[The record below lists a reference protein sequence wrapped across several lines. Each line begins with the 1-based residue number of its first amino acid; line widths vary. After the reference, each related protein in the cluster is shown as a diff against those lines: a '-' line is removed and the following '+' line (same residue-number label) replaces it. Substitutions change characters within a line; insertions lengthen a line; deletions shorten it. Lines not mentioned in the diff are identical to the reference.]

1 MTQAAVPT
9 EVATY
14 LAAVREALGDLGPDE
29 RDDLLIEVEASLVDT
44 AGEDGGLTARLGP
57 PADFAAELRASAGL
71 PPAAPAQPSPAAQ
84 TSLLSALRA
93 SAAQVGADP
102 RLRAV
107 GRVLGELAPIWWL
120 ARAYVAVILVTRIAG
135 ADWSFSH
142 PAITRFGHQHVVAL
156 ALVAAAVGS
165 VAVGLRR
172 RGRPAGRTAILVNV
186 LLALAAVPAGIH
198 LADVATAAAPRD
210 AQFYAVSAA
219 TPGLTLDG
227 RPISN
232 IYPYT
237 RDGRLLHDVLLFD
250 STGRPLAINPGDT
263 DPTRRVLHAADG
275 QRIFDSFPIRYFDPG
290 TQRVSKPNA
299 APPLAAPSLFT
310 LPARPTHR

>member
-1 MTQAAVPT
+1 VTQTVVPT

-14 LAAVREALGDLGPDE
+14 LAAVRDALGDLGPDE

-71 PPAAPAQPSPAAQ
+71 PPAAAVQPSPATQ
-84 TSLLSALRA
+84 ISLLSALRA

-102 RLRAV
+102 RIRAV

-120 ARAYVAVILVTRIAG
+120 ARAYVALILVTRIAG

-142 PAITRFGHQHVVAL
+142 PAITRLGDQHLAALVLIAAVVASVAAGLRGRGRPVGRAAIAVNLLL
-156 ALVAAAVGS
+156 ALVAIP
-165 VAVGLRR
+165 VGL
-172 RGRPAGRTAILVNV
+172 
-186 LLALAAVPAGIH
+186 H
-198 LADVATAAAPRD
+198 LADVAAAPAPQDAKFFAVAAA
-210 AQFYAVSAA
+210 S
-219 TPGLTLDG
+219 PGLTFDG
-227 RPISN
+227 RTVTN
-232 IYPYT
+232 VYPYT

-250 STGRPLAINPGDT
+250 DAGRPLDVNPGDT
-263 DPTRRVLHAADG
+263 DPTRRVLLAADG

-310 LPARPTHR
+310 LPVRPAHR